1 MDGVKIRR
9 YSEIFTDLQLL
20 RGELE
25 KGGEPLLISSG
36 SCNAAL
42 VNSVGAGLTVAKSSP
57 VEAEKAVKNSTEL
70 EGLRSCHLRDAVAL
84 VRYFAWLEDQL
95 KAGKV
100 IDEVDGS
107 DRLLE
112 FRQEEE
118 HFKGMSFETISGA
131 GPNGAI
137 IHYKPAKPSAA
148 NITMDQLYL
157 CDSGGQYLDGTTDVT
172 RTLHFGEPTAQE
184 KDSFT
189 RVLLGNIALE
199 RAVFPVGTTGFML
212 DCLARLP
219 LWQIGLDYRHG
230 TGHGVGHFL
239 NVHEGPQSISFH
251 VRSNDTPLKAG
262 MTITNGKDTVHL
274 RPSSAE
280 PGFYLD
286 GQFGIR
292 IENVLVVGEAGTPN
306 NFGGAR
312 FLKFE
317 NITMA
322 PIQTKLIE
330 MSLMTQKDV
339 DWINQYHLIVWQKL
353 SPLLAKDP
361 LALDWLRRETQPIAK

>member
-1 MDGVKIRR
+1 MEIRP
-9 YSEIFTDLQLL
+9 YTEIFEDLKGL

-25 KGGEPLLISSG
+25 KSGEKLLISSG

-42 VNSVGAGLTVAKSSP
+42 VNSVGVELTVAKASP
-57 VEAEKAVKNSTEL
+57 VQAEKAIKNSVEL
-70 EGLRSCHLRDAVAL
+70 AGLRKCHLRDAVAL
-84 VRYFAWLEDQL
+84 VRYFCWLENQL
-95 KAGKV
+95 KAGKI

-107 DRLLE
+107 DKLLE

-118 HFKGMSFETISGA
+118 HFKGMSFDTISGA

-148 NITMDQLYL
+148 KITIDQLYL

-172 RTLHFGEPTAQE
+172 RTVHFGQPSAQE

-189 RVLLGNIALE
+189 RVLLGNIALD

-251 VRSNDTPLKAG
+251 VRSNDVPLKSG
-262 MTITNGKDTVHL
+262 MTITNGKNAADPPHL
-274 RPSSAE
+274 TH
-280 PGFYLD
+280 
-286 GQFGIR
+286 I
-292 IENVLVVGEAGTPN
+292 
-306 NFGGAR
+306 
-312 FLKFE
+312 
-317 NITMA
+317 
-322 PIQTKLIE
+322 
-330 MSLMTQKDV
+330 
-339 DWINQYHLIVWQKL
+339 
-353 SPLLAKDP
+353 
-361 LALDWLRRETQPIAK
+361 